1 MPSQKKYHT
10 YTRILTARK
19 KYLLEV
25 VRRKYGIVLDE
36 GPYLKNRTLSF
47 YKLGDASK
55 KEIWRF
61 NSWDEIYDICYLVTE
76 ERPSDDWLGIGKVLD
91 IANRI

>member
-1 MPSQKKYHT
+1 MAKKKYHT
-10 YTRILTARK
+10 YTRVLTARK

-36 GPYLKNRTLSF
+36 APYLKDRTLSF
-47 YKLGDASK
+47 YKLGDSSK

-61 NSWDEIYDICYLVTE
+61 NDWQDIYDVCYLVTE
-76 ERPSDDWLGIGKVLD
+76 EHPSDDWLGVGKVLD
-91 IANRI
+91 IAERL